1 MKFKGYSD
9 ETLLAQLKGR
19 FSVSYRIA
27 ADEQTALEMAKNICV
42 EQTVEFPAAHI
53 ECNAIHS
60 DIIGRLEQFEA
71 CEGGYR
77 ALISYSDQSATEE
90 FAQFFNVVFGNS
102 SLLPGITVASFGS
115 ALIAALVLGL
125 VNMLVKP
132 VLVLLTLPI
141 TIVTLGLFLIVINA
155 LLFWLVGSV
164 LKGFQVNGFWWAVG
178 GAFLYSIISGLL
190 TKLIP

>member
-1 MKFKGYSD
+1 M
-9 ETLLAQLKGR
+9 
-19 FSVSYRIA
+19 
-27 ADEQTALEMAKNICV
+27 
-42 EQTVEFPAAHI
+42 
-53 ECNAIHS
+53 
-60 DIIGRLEQFEA
+60 
-71 CEGGYR
+71 
-77 ALISYSDQSATEE
+77 ALILVWILNAVALLVAAY
-90 FAQFFNVVFGNS
+90 
-102 SLLPGITVASFGS
+102 LLPGITVASFGS

-155 LLFWLVGSV
+155 LLFWFVGSV

-178 GAFLYSIISGLL
+178 GAILYSIISGLL

>member
-1 MKFKGYSD
+1 MALILVWILNAVA
-9 ETLLAQLKGR
+9 LLA
-19 FSVSYRIA
+19 VAY
-27 ADEQTALEMAKNICV
+27 M
-42 EQTVEFPAAHI
+42 
-53 ECNAIHS
+53 
-60 DIIGRLEQFEA
+60 
-71 CEGGYR
+71 
-77 ALISYSDQSATEE
+77 
-90 FAQFFNVVFGNS
+90 
-102 SLLPGITVASFGS
+102 LPGITVASFGS

-155 LLFWLVGSV
+155 LLFWFVGSV

-178 GAFLYSIISGLL
+178 GAILYSIISGLL

>member
-1 MKFKGYSD
+1 MV
-9 ETLLAQLKGR
+9 TLILVWILNAVALLA
-19 FSVSYRIA
+19 VAY
-27 ADEQTALEMAKNICV
+27 
-42 EQTVEFPAAHI
+42 
-53 ECNAIHS
+53 
-60 DIIGRLEQFEA
+60 
-71 CEGGYR
+71 
-77 ALISYSDQSATEE
+77 
-90 FAQFFNVVFGNS
+90 
-102 SLLPGITVASFGS
+102 LLPGITVASFGS

-155 LLFWLVGSV
+155 LVFWFVGSV

-178 GAFLYSIISGLL
+178 GAILYSIISGLL

>member
-1 MKFKGYSD
+1 M
-9 ETLLAQLKGR
+9 
-19 FSVSYRIA
+19 
-27 ADEQTALEMAKNICV
+27 
-42 EQTVEFPAAHI
+42 
-53 ECNAIHS
+53 
-60 DIIGRLEQFEA
+60 
-71 CEGGYR
+71 
-77 ALISYSDQSATEE
+77 ALILVWILNAV
-90 FAQFFNVVFGNS
+90 ALLVVAY
-102 SLLPGITVASFGS
+102 LLPGITVASFGS

-155 LLFWLVGSV
+155 LLFWFVGSV

-178 GAFLYSIISGLL
+178 GAILYSIISGLL